1 MIVISAPIVV
11 AQVQTVSAIRT
22 FIFFSTAIIRAL
34 ISLSN
39 ESMREIRLFSSVS
52 IREIRLISN
61 VSIRVSIESIAHT
74 DVQVVSSDR
83 IRLTIRIADTPA
95 L

>member
-52 IREIRLISN
+52 IRKMMLFSN
-61 VSIRVSIESIAHT
+61 VSIRVSIESIAHIRIHA
-74 DVQVVSSDR
+74 VSSER